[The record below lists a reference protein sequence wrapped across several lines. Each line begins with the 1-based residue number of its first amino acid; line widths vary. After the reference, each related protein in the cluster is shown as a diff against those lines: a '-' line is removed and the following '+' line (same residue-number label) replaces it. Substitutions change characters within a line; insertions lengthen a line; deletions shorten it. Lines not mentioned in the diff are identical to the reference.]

1 MGWALFICKSLCPVS
16 ETNARQGCCS
26 HRARDL
32 LRAHEAAAGCG
43 DGRYYVLRRS
53 MMLVAAS
60 AQKRIGM
67 CDSLRHR
74 GRLLAFIAPGGN
86 GGRPSPCS
94 FCTAFRNA
102 SDNCLGVRVRGGGQS
117 CTCMS
122 PCAFTDLPNAR
133 WVAACTEFTDS
144 CALCFCVSAAV

>member
-1 MGWALFICKSLCPVS
+1 MHWVVALAQAGTKFGNPCMRAGMSPSRALSRGEGGVARRIAGNIRCCADIVPCPAIVLAVSLACGLAEGWALFICKSLGPVS

-43 DGRYYVLRRS
+43 DGRYNVLRRS

-60 AQKRIGM
+60 AQRGIGM

-74 GRLLAFIAPGGN
+74 GRLLAFI
-86 GGRPSPCS
+86 
-94 FCTAFRNA
+94 
-102 SDNCLGVRVRGGGQS
+102 
-117 CTCMS
+117 
-122 PCAFTDLPNAR
+122 CAG
-133 WVAACTEFTDS
+133 W
-144 CALCFCVSAAV
+144 